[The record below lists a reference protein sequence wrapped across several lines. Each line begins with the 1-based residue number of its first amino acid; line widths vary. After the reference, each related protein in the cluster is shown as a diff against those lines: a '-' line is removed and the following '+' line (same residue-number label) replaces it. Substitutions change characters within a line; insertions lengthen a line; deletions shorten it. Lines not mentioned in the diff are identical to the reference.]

1 MVSTLNLQ
9 EEVIQTLQLTGDR
22 ILIQL
27 DKHPEH
33 TITKSGIVTPL
44 FENIESDGG
53 RPMAIASNKKY
64 LHSGTV
70 LDASPYAYSKLQE
83 LSTPVKSGDKVYIN
97 SGAVS
102 QSYHFALNRDSLVY
116 DFDGIISIPHT
127 LLEAI
132 IITPDAKQ
140 K

>member
-1 MVSTLNLQ
+1 MNF
-9 EEVIQTLQLTGDR
+9 QLTGDR
-22 ILIQL
+22 VLIQL

-33 TITKSGIVTPL
+33 TTTKSGIVTPL

-70 LDASPYAYSKLQE
+70 LDASPYALSKLTE
-83 LSTPVKSGDKVYIN
+83 YSTPLQIGDKVYVN
-97 SGAVS
+97 AGAVS
-102 QSYHFALNRDSLVY
+102 QSYHFAINRDSLVY

-132 IITPDAKQ
+132 ISTSDAKQ
-140 K
+140 N